1 MYVHRSLIDG
11 CQVLGLVAD
20 SDLGYCPYTGSPDVT
35 NAAWL
40 GFLLYPVC
48 DALLNPIFRWMGA
61 LHRISVYVLPTAGEC
76 TTASRTVPLLEP
88 LPLLQPFPPGLWLL
102 RRLCL
107 LHRLWL
113 PRRLRLLHW
122 LCLLHCGYY
131 TDYYV
136 HPRGSLAPPSATT
149 NASNSAKHVAPIGVN
164 GIVGA
169 LA

>member
-76 TTASRTVPLLEP
+76 TTTSRTVPTP
-88 LPLLQPFPPGLWLL
+88 RTTPTPPTVPTRTVVAPPVVSTSQTVATPPTVVAQLVVSTPLWLL
-102 RRLCL
+102 
-107 LHRLWL
+107 H
-113 PRRLRLLHW
+113 
-122 LCLLHCGYY
+122 
-131 TDYYV
+131 
-136 HPRGSLAPPSATT
+136 
-149 NASNSAKHVAPIGVN
+149 
-164 GIVGA
+164 
-169 LA
+169 